1 MIVGQLLWSLLN
13 MIPSQQ
19 NDQLGKLLI
28 FAFLLVMTTKTYTVV
43 FIDNLAMIS
52 LEILFLLLLLLIF
65 ALKIIKELKIS

>member
-1 MIVGQLLWSLLN
+1 

-19 NDQLGKLLI
+19 NDQLGKLLV